1 MTYFNAQSPT
11 GQEPGMWDTIRDLV
25 AWLDRNN
32 GTGEHETAMRLLKVT
47 EEAGEAAQAY
57 ITSRGQNPRKPK
69 TGTDH
74 DVADELVDVVVTALT
89 ALHSFALNPQ
99 AHFEAKLRQI
109 RDRVLDLE
117 QPGTPS

>member
-1 MTYFNAQSPT
+1 VTYFNAQSTPA
-11 GQEPGMWDTIRDLV
+11 EPGMWEKIRDLV

-32 GTGEHETAMRLLKVT
+32 GSGEHETAMRLLKVT

-69 TGTDH
+69 SGTDH
-74 DVADELVDVVVTALT
+74 QVADELVDVVVTALT
-89 ALHSFALNPQ
+89 TLYSFTPNPQ

-109 RDRVLDLE
+109 RDRALGDQE
-117 QPGTPS
+117 PNTTA